1 MVKCFVR
8 LLLILSALRGL
19 LYPGV
24 KILTLEEATTMA
36 LRHNPDILLAEKS
49 LEAIRAKKLEIRA
62 WPDPGLVFSQEG
74 LAIGPRAGEQEVT
87 LGVEQ
92 VVEFPG
98 KRALRTQAVTSE
110 EEALVAELESLKLI
124 VTADVKKAY
133 FRVAH
138 TRMVMVRMEEILDIL
153 KQYQEMASVRFQ
165 AGQVSSLDVLR
176 GRLESARVRAELIEA
191 RRQYRENLAAL
202 SLIIGQPIDESETVT
217 SGLDFEPLEKDLPML
232 RREVETRPSL
242 RAASFRLEQ
251 SGSSLRLAQKSWLP
265 DLAFALYYPSL
276 RTSGWGFSIGV
287 SIPLWRDRWKGQV
300 AQAEASRDAAA
311 ATLEARRRRILTLV
325 DAAYADVRAAEERLA
340 LFEKTLLR
348 EVETMLEIGISQY
361 PYGQIDSLNLFDVYR
376 LYKTTRME
384 HLDAL
389 LAHKIALAE
398 LEIAGER

>member
-62 WPDPGLVFSQEG
+62 WRDPGLVFSQEG